1 MSTYI
6 ILKITITHKPN
17 IQHSVDEGLLV
28 LVGDVL
34 QQPLAVQPPPVEQP
48 GEVPLTGVAQAGHHR
63 VAGAQVFGDLV
74 RGRHVQA
81 GRGAD
86 VEAELVQKSERLGV

>member
-1 MSTYI
+1 M
-6 ILKITITHKPN
+6 
-17 IQHSVDEGLLV
+17 
-28 LVGDVL
+28 GDVL

-86 VEAELVQKSERLGV
+86 VEAELVQKSERLGAKASVKNKQTVEVSLHKLS